1 MSDKQKVVLLY
12 GSKPKEDLKLPPLKQ
27 RPYEQASGTLQKP
40 KPLDKPAFAEALS
53 NIRV

>member
-1 MSDKQKVVLLY
+1 MSDSRKIILFF

-40 KPLDKPAFAEALS
+40 NPQEASALFESLS
-53 NIRV
+53 NLRV